1 MLMLGFGAMFGAT
14 VMARMSLL
22 IGRMWFLLHDWLGAV
37 SF

>member
-1 MLMLGFGAMFGAT
+1 
-14 VMARMSLL
+14 MARMSLL